1 MNLLCRGE
9 VFAVLARLVMFSLYF
24 RCIRCFI
31 VSRLIWFVCPWRMS
45 STTCVPFISS
55 ARRGVTNQS
64 THSKQRGGGYRREP
78 QAESGVRRAGLD
90 CHLSCRDNFCLI
102 FQCNDCL
109 ALRTVLCFTP
119 KQQSLHSKQKSP
131 PTTHQLGEPPA
142 LFLACTFSLPIKF
155 YNSWVNIVDEKTKVS
170 MKPADLKATSTR

>member
-1 MNLLCRGE
+1 MLLPFLQHVVESR
-9 VFAVLARLVMFSLYF
+9 
-24 RCIRCFI
+24 I
-31 VSRLIWFVCPWRMS
+31 SRLTRS
-45 STTCVPFISS
+45 SG
-55 ARRGVTNQS
+55 R
-64 THSKQRGGGYRREP
+64 GGYRRKSREP
-78 QAESGVRRAGLD
+78 QAESGVRRAWLKEGV
-90 CHLSCRDNFCLI
+90 CDNFCLF

>member
-1 MNLLCRGE
+1 MILNC
-9 VFAVLARLVMFSLYF
+9 
-24 RCIRCFI
+24 
-31 VSRLIWFVCPWRMS
+31 
-45 STTCVPFISS
+45 
-55 ARRGVTNQS
+55 
-64 THSKQRGGGYRREP
+64 
-78 QAESGVRRAGLD
+78 
-90 CHLSCRDNFCLI
+90 DNFCL
-102 FQCNDCL
+102 FFSATTD
-109 ALRTVLCFTP
+109 RVPTFLCFTP